1 MNHPNPF
8 CDNCGAPINPGAC
21 FCGACG
27 QALDGEPAAT
37 APNMTFWLLVPF
49 IPMVNFL
56 ACWFAPMRIGHKFFM
71 LGIVIVFWTCVLVPE
86 ICKSAAYCFVGC
98 FFVVF
103 YYVALIIGR
112 KRQQAESISPMP
124 ACEKAPARGNPV
136 PSLLAGLLTA
146 GALGG
151 AMFWLLREEPSPGDA
166 YDALSPA
173 EKEKKFHEL
182 FPDMTEDTVKPEKI
196 KEEKLNPGGE

>member
-112 KRQQAESISPMP
+112 KRQQSFTTGAAVTFVVFNPDLSSIIAEASRK
-124 ACEKAPARGNPV
+124 ELQNDKKA
-136 PSLLAGLLTA
+136 TA
-146 GALGG
+146 EFKKKIQDAQKAL
-151 AMFWLLREEPSPGDA
+151 
-166 YDALSPA
+166 
-173 EKEKKFHEL
+173 K
-182 FPDMTEDTVKPEKI
+182 
-196 KEEKLNPGGE
+196 